1 MVNVVINKINS
12 TLLIDTYLLMTE
24 ILWKLFVN
32 FRLETLIKKFADNE
46 LQYTNTII
54 DETYIK
60 ALTGNYKFYFYLN
73 IKHTLLI
80 TYFCC

>member
-1 MVNVVINKINS
+1 MIK
-12 TLLIDTYLLMTE
+12 

-32 FRLETLIKKFADNE
+32 FRLEKLIKKFADNE

-60 ALTGNYKFYFYLN
+60 ALTGDYKFYFYLN
-73 IKHTLLI
+73 IKYNNLLLLLCI
-80 TYFCC
+80 ILIFVTSW